1 MSVYVVIPSRYG
13 STRFPGKPLYPILGV
28 PLLQRVIH
36 QVQKI
41 QKKATLLVATDDS
54 KIYQLAEKSNIQVV
68 MTDENL
74 QSGTDRIYQAL
85 LRSEIQLNDFDIVI
99 NVQGDEPL
107 IPPQWID
114 SLIQVLECDNGADMA
129 TLAHPISWEELEN
142 LNSVKVVV
150 DQKMKAL
157 YFSRFPIPH
166 SRQRGEKPLSLKH
179 VGIYA
184 YRFKTLKSFCSQ
196 KASPLELSEGLEQL
210 RAMDLG
216 FSIHVIQVE
225 GAIQGVDAPEDVQRV
240 EEILLNS
247 KTKDLKK

>member
-1 MSVYVVIPSRYG
+1 MSVYIVIPARFG
-13 STRFPGKPLYPILGV
+13 STRFPGKPLQLVLGL
-28 PLLQRVIH
+28 PLLERVIN
-36 QVQKI
+36 QAKKVQK
-41 QKKATLLVATDDS
+41 KVTLLVATDNE
-54 KIYQLAEKSNIQVV
+54 KIFELAKKSQVQVV

-85 LRSEIQLNDFDIVI
+85 VRSGFQLNDQDIVI

-114 SLIQVLECDNGADMA
+114 SLIQNLDEDSSADMA
-129 TLAHPISWEELEN
+129 TLAHPLSWEELEN
-142 LNSVKVVV
+142 LNSVKVII

-166 SRQRGEKPLSLKH
+166 SRHRGEAPLSLKH

-184 YRFKTLKSFCSQ
+184 YRFKTLKQFCLQ
-196 KASPLELSEGLEQL
+196 APSPLEISEGLEQL

-216 FSIHVIQVE
+216 YSIRIVQVS
-225 GAIQGVDAPEDVQRV
+225 GAIQGVDVPEDIKKV
-240 EEILLNS
+240 ENILKELMNEKS
-247 KTKDLKK
+247 